1 MPQASKD
8 RWRPLQEGPEVIGE
22 IWPAWDARERF
33 HYLLQALWSMTV
45 PMRARVSVTPDADRQ
60 PRRAPFPGLM
70 PHIERVLRMF
80 DARCVT
86 FDTIPFRDI
95 PSGLIILKGT
105 IIADEAGLVQF
116 FPYVDNV
123 IGRELMIVLTDV
135 EFDPAAAKAWVVE
148 NLLPRDA
155 SRSDR
160 VPAQSANPTEAPS
173 PPAASAMR
181 KPGRRP
187 RVFEATVTRMRNDL
201 KDGRTTQQTLANKT
215 EKELE
220 SDYAVSRDTA
230 RRARIKVLNEH
241 DG

>member
-1 MPQASKD
+1 
-8 RWRPLQEGPEVIGE
+8 
-22 IWPAWDARERF
+22 
-33 HYLLQALWSMTV
+33 
-45 PMRARVSVTPDADRQ
+45 
-60 PRRAPFPGLM
+60 M
-70 PHIERVLRMF
+70 PHIERVLHMF

-86 FDTIPFRDI
+86 LDTIPFRDI

-215 EKELE
+215 EKELQ

>member
-22 IWPAWDARERF
+22 IWPPWGTTER
-33 HYLLQALWSMTV
+33 LSNLITALWSLTV
-45 PMRARVSVTPDADRQ
+45 PMRARVSVTPDSDRR

-70 PHIERVLRMF
+70 PHVERFLPKF

-86 FDTIPFRDI
+86 VDTIPFRHI

-105 IIADEAGLVQF
+105 IIADDNEWKQF
-116 FPYVDNV
+116 FPYADSA
-123 IGRELMIVLTDV
+123 IGRELTIVLTAV
-135 EFDPAAAKAWVVE
+135 EFDRAAAEAYVVE
-148 NLLPRDA
+148 NLLPRNA
-155 SRSDR
+155 SRSGQ
-160 VPAQSANPTEAPS
+160 VVEQSASPPEAPS